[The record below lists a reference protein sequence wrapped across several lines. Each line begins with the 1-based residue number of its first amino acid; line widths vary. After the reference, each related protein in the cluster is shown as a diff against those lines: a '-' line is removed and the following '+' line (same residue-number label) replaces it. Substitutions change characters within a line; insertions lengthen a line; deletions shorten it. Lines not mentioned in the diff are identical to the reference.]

1 MVALAVVY
9 ASDAAIQLY
18 DPRYTESSERV
29 GDTIEYVTSGA
40 PPFSFLEEG
49 MSADPDVQALSPHR
63 LECSC
68 SFQKANPLGRV
79 DSYYHVGKD
88 LSGELNPL
96 SKAKLEEIQRS
107 KAASASKVTE
117 VRNLLP
123 TSNPAAP

>member
-1 MVALAVVY
+1 MALAVVY

-18 DPRYTESSERV
+18 DPRYTESQERV
-29 GDTIEYVTSGA
+29 GDTIEYFTSGI
-40 PPFSFLEEG
+40 PQSSFLEEG
-49 MSADPDVQALSPHR
+49 MSADPDVQVLSPHR

-68 SFQKANPLGRV
+68 SFRKANPLGRV

-88 LSGELNPL
+88 MSSELNPL

-107 KAASASKVTE
+107 RAASGSKVTE

-123 TSNPAAP
+123 KSNPAAP